1 MNKVLKRIVALPA
14 LPQDESFDIKAK
26 AGEILKSWRIH
37 LDELNEMQKKE
48 SADTKKGSSSDNEK
62 SPTKSTAKEDSE
74 AKDVEEKG
82 DGEPM
87 EDVEETTAT
96 KPAEDDMKESE
107 AADDNKDT
115 DPADDFVVVEGGGEA
130 DDLAQEMATE
140 KGEEKEDDVSAGA
153 QPPLDTESAA
163 AEPMGIHFPSRFS

>member
-26 AGEILKSWRIH
+26 AGEILKSWRSH

-48 SADTKKGSSSDNEK
+48 LADTKKGSSSDNEK

-74 AKDVEEKG
+74 AKDGEEKG

-107 AADDNKDT
+107 TAAEDNKDT

-130 DDLAQEMATE
+130 DDLAQEKATE

-153 QPPLDTESAA
+153 QAPLDTESAA
-163 AEPMGIHFPSRFS
+163 AEPMGIQFPS